1 VILHKTSV
9 TIGAYWQPVVRGPHL
24 VAQRVTACFI
34 RSSKTCAIV
43 EMNATTSYLVG
54 AIKCPF

>member
-24 VAQRVTACFI
+24 VVQRVTACFI
-34 RSSKTCAIV
+34 RSGKTCVIV
-43 EMNATTSYLVG
+43 EMSATTSYMVG
-54 AIKCPF
+54 AIKYPF